1 MKNTKYNMHESEL
14 YKGDTILM
22 LSDGFPELQNEEKEM
37 FGYERIVEL
46 FNEIGD
52 KSSDQIIE
60 KLKEESSVWI
70 NDQEPDDDITFV
82 VVKVK

>member
-1 MKNTKYNMHESEL
+1 
-14 YKGDTILM
+14 
-22 LSDGFPELQNEEKEM
+22 M

-60 KLKEESSVWI
+60 KLKEESSAWI